1 MGNNLNRLKEKFAK
15 KELVIG
21 TTISTNCP
29 TNSEILA
36 RCGYD
41 FLWIDGEHGAMDNSD
56 IDLHIMAA
64 CSTDCAPIVRV
75 RWNDPV
81 IVKPVLD
88 MGPAGIIFPFIR
100 TVEDVKLAVSS
111 CRYPP
116 AGIRGFGPRRAND
129 YTFINGNEY
138 LKSSESE
145 PFIIIQ
151 VEHVDAVNNLEDILN
166 VSGLDAIVVGPNDL
180 SGSIGL
186 LGKTRHSEVMKLYD
200 KIAEY
205 CRSKGILFG
214 CATGVGDQ
222 EGIKEWINRGANLLA
237 VDWDIG
243 HLAFSGKH
251 SYEVTL
257 GIYNQLKNRI

>member
-1 MGNNLNRLKEKFAK
+1 G
-15 KELVIG
+15 
-21 TTISTNCP
+21 
-29 TNSEILA
+29 
-36 RCGYD
+36 
-41 FLWIDGEHGAMDNSD
+41 
-56 IDLHIMAA
+56 
-64 CSTDCAPIVRV
+64 
-75 RWNDPV
+75 
-81 IVKPVLD
+81 
-88 MGPAGIIFPFIR
+88 
-100 TVEDVKLAVSS
+100 
-111 CRYPP
+111 
-116 AGIRGFGPRRAND
+116 
-129 YTFINGNEY
+129 
-138 LKSSESE
+138 E